1 MNFISLSFLA
11 FFILTFFVYW
21 QLPQRFRVGFLILAS
36 LFYYG
41 FYSPV
46 FLLHF
51 VLVILINYLL
61 VRQISATGS
70 RGLLGVAVALN
81 ILHLVFFKYFNSAIQ
96 LIAPVTGIADAAA
109 LKITMPLAISFYT
122 FQFIAFQVDV
132 YRAGNMVAGAGGTK
146 PLSALEVS
154 APRFFLFMLFF
165 PHLISG
171 PILRSSDFYRQIG
184 NETLSQEG
192 QTRGAYLIALGLIKK
207 LFIADVIGYLINP
220 VFKAPADYGTVD
232 TLIAIFGYSA
242 QIYCDFSGFIDI
254 ARGMAKL
261 FGYDMPN
268 NFRSPYFSTSF
279 SELWTRW
286 HITLSNFIREY
297 VYFPLGGNR
306 VSQARQY
313 FNLMTAMVLSG
324 LWHGETLNFLLWGFL
339 HGLYLCVEKILK
351 VGKSPGAHGGAGFAR
366 ETMSLWARTQNSI
379 WWFIRNAWVL
389 IGWSFAFVFF
399 RAADFK
405 SATTVIAQVFAWKAS
420 TLTWSLALSL
430 IALTWIVQYLE
441 MKRDAL
447 LGYFMPRSKVWI
459 PALMALIIFL
469 IARVQIPNEAFIYVQ
484 F

>member
-1 MNFISLSFLA
+1 MNFISLAFLA
-11 FFILTFFVYW
+11 FFILTFVIYW
-21 QLPQRFRVGFLILAS
+21 QLPQRARVGFLILAS

-51 VLVILINYLL
+51 VLVILVNYLL

-70 RGLLGVAVALN
+70 RGLLVTAVALN
-81 ILHLVFFKYFNSAIQ
+81 IVHLVFFKYFNSAVQ
-96 LIAPVTGIADAAA
+96 LLAPVTGIADPAA
-109 LKITMPLAISFYT
+109 LKIAMPLAISFYT
-122 FQFIAFQVDV
+122 FQFIAFHVDV
-132 YRAGNMVAGAGGTK
+132 YRKQV
-146 PLSALEVS
+146 ERIE

-220 VFKAPADYGTVD
+220 VFKAPADYGTID

-286 HITLSNFIREY
+286 HITLSVFIREY
-297 VYFPLGGNR
+297 IYFPLGGNR
-306 VSQARQY
+306 VLQARQY

-324 LWHGETLNFLLWGFL
+324 LWHGETLNFLVWGFL

-351 VGKSPGAHGGAGFAR
+351 VGKSPSAHGGAGFAR
-366 ETMSLWARTQNSI
+366 DTMSLWARTQNNA
-379 WWFIRNAWVL
+379 WWYIRNAWVV

-405 SATTVIAQVFAWKAS
+405 SATTVIAQVFVWKAS

-430 IALTWIVQYLE
+430 IALTWLVQYLE

-447 LGYFMPRSKVWI
+447 LAYFIPRSKVWI

>member
-1 MNFISLSFLA
+1 MNFISLAFLA

-21 QLPQRFRVGFLILAS
+21 QLPQRARVGFLIFAS

-51 VLVILINYLL
+51 VLVILVNYLL

-70 RGLLGVAVALN
+70 RGLLTTAVALN

-96 LIAPVTGIADAAA
+96 LIAPVTGIADPAA
-109 LKITMPLAISFYT
+109 LKIAMPLAISFYT
-122 FQFIAFQVDV
+122 FQFIAFQVDA
-132 YRAGNMVAGAGGTK
+132 YRKQV
-146 PLSALEVS
+146 ERIE

-220 VFKAPADYGTVD
+220 VFKAPADYGTID

-286 HITLSNFIREY
+286 HITLSVFIREY
-297 VYFPLGGNR
+297 IYFPLGGNR

-324 LWHGETLNFLLWGFL
+324 LWHGETLNFLVWGFL
-339 HGLYLCVEKILK
+339 HGLYLCAEKILK
-351 VGKSPGAHGGAGFAR
+351 VGKAP
-366 ETMSLWARTQNSI
+366 QNNT
-379 WWFIRNAWVL
+379 WWYIRNAWVV
-389 IGWSFAFVFF
+389 IGCSFAFVFF

-405 SATTVIAQVFAWKAS
+405 SATLVISQVFVWKAS

-430 IALTWIVQYLE
+430 IALTWVVQYLE

-447 LGYFMPRSKVWI
+447 LAYLIPRSKVFI
-459 PALMALIIFL
+459 PALMSLIIFL

>member
-1 MNFISLSFLA
+1 MDVWQFENACGSDLFARPDSAVNFISLAFLA
-11 FFILTFFVYW
+11 FFILTFVIYW
-21 QLPQRFRVGFLILAS
+21 QLPRRARVGFLILAS
-36 LFYYG
+36 LSYYG

-51 VLVILINYLL
+51 VLVILVNYLL

-70 RGLLGVAVALN
+70 RGLLTTAVALN

-96 LIAPVTGIADAAA
+96 LIAPVTGIADPAA
-109 LKITMPLAISFYT
+109 LKIAMPLAISFYT

-132 YRAGNMVAGAGGTK
+132 YRAKNSQTQGAAGNANPAAAV
-146 PLSALEVS
+146 EVT

-171 PILRSSDFYRQIG
+171 PILRSIDFYHQIG

-192 QTRGAYLIALGLIKK
+192 QTRGAYLIGLGLIKK

-220 VFKAPADYGTVD
+220 VFKAPADYGTID

-286 HITLSNFIREY
+286 HITLSVFIREY
-297 VYFPLGGNR
+297 IYFPLGGNR

-324 LWHGETLNFLLWGFL
+324 LWHGETLNFLVWGFL
-339 HGLYLCVEKILK
+339 HVQGEEM
-351 VGKSPGAHGGAGFAR
+351 VGP
-366 ETMSLWARTQNSI
+366 E
-379 WWFIRNAWVL
+379 
-389 IGWSFAFVFF
+389 
-399 RAADFK
+399 
-405 SATTVIAQVFAWKAS
+405 
-420 TLTWSLALSL
+420 
-430 IALTWIVQYLE
+430 
-441 MKRDAL
+441 
-447 LGYFMPRSKVWI
+447 
-459 PALMALIIFL
+459 
-469 IARVQIPNEAFIYVQ
+469 
-484 F
+484 